1 MEKIVKEYQF
11 YNCNIEIIEGLYRD
25 RVTGEIAGN
34 CYTYRVNY
42 PGEIEVCC
50 DEKLKWYSIND
61 ALDAGIYD
69 VCDGDVSMVRE
80 MKLRI
85 VLDEI

>member
-11 YNCNIEIIEGLYRD
+11 YNCIIEIIEDIYRD
-25 RVTGEIAGN
+25 RLTGEIAGN
-34 CYTYRVNY
+34 CYTYRITY
-42 PGEIEVCC
+42 PGEIVISS
-50 DEKLKWYSIND
+50 DDTLLWYSIND

-85 VLDEI
+85 VFDEI

>member
-1 MEKIVKEYQF
+1 MEKIVKEYDF
-11 YNCNIEIIEGLYRD
+11 YNCIIEIIEDIYRD
-25 RVTGEIAGN
+25 RLTGEIAGN
-34 CYTYRVNY
+34 CYTYRITY
-42 PGEIEVCC
+42 PGEIVISS
-50 DEKLKWYSIND
+50 DDTLVWYSIND

>member
-1 MEKIVKEYQF
+1 MEKIVKEYDF
-11 YNCNIEIIEGLYRD
+11 YNCIIEIIEDIYRD
-25 RVTGEIAGN
+25 RLTGEIAGN
-34 CYTYRVNY
+34 CYTYRITY
-42 PGEIEVCC
+42 PGEIVISS
-50 DEKLKWYSIND
+50 DDTLLWYSIND
-61 ALDAGIYD
+61 SLDAGIYD

>member
-1 MEKIVKEYQF
+1 MEKIVKEYDF
-11 YNCNIEIIEGLYRD
+11 YNCIIEIIEDIYRD
-25 RVTGEIAGN
+25 RLTGEIAGN
-34 CYTYRVNY
+34 CYTYRITY
-42 PGEIEVCC
+42 PGEIIISS
-50 DEKLKWYSIND
+50 DDTLLWYSIND

-85 VLDEI
+85 VFDEI

>member
-1 MEKIVKEYQF
+1 MEKIVKEYDF
-11 YNCNIEIIEGLYRD
+11 YNCIIEIIEDIYRD
-25 RVTGEIAGN
+25 RLTGEIVGN
-34 CYTYRVNY
+34 CYTYRITY
-42 PGEIEVCC
+42 PGEIVISS
-50 DEKLKWYSIND
+50 DDTLVWYSIND